1 MPVSFYETAE
11 QTSLKPTCIH
21 AQSGASFRLRTRD
34 VLTVRSPTGTQVA
47 DLFCFS
53 SARPLDALSSGRSI
67 DYNETV
73 LFTKGH
79 TLFSNAG
86 VPLLEIVEDSCGRHD
101 FLVTP
106 CSLQMFHMLSHTQ
119 DYHPSCH
126 ENLCRAFARFDRL
139 PELISTT
146 FNIFMNYDI
155 DQNGKIHL
163 RRPLNKPGDC
173 VVFRALEDVIVG
185 LTACAD
191 EATNGGSCKPIE
203 YVISSAEARLS
214 RGRMP

>member
-1 MPVSFYETAE
+1 M
-11 QTSLKPTCIH
+11 KPTCIN
-21 AQSGASFRLRTRD
+21 AQSGTSFRLRNREE
-34 VLTVRSPTGTQVA
+34 LTVLAPTGAQVA

-53 SARPLDALSSGRSI
+53 CERPLDALSSGRSI

-73 LFTKGH
+73 LFTTGH

-86 VPLLEIVEDSCGRHD
+86 VPLLEIIEDSCGRHD

-106 CSLQMFHMLSHTQ
+106 CSLQMFHMLSNTK

-126 ENLCRAFARFDRL
+126 ENLRRAFAQFERP

-146 FNIFMNYDI
+146 FNIFMNYEI
-155 DQNGKIHL
+155 DREGKIHL

-173 VVFRALEDVIVG
+173 VVFRAREDLIVG

-191 EATNGGSCKPIE
+191 QVTNGGSCKPIE
-203 YVISSAEARLS
+203 YVISNSEARGVSAHVQRQFGLEPPTCS
-214 RGRMP
+214 